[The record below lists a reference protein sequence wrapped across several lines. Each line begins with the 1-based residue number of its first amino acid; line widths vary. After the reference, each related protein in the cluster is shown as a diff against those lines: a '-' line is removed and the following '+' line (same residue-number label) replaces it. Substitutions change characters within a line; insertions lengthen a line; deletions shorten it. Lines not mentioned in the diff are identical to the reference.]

1 MPKYRRM
8 LNDWNA
14 PYIQKLIK
22 LMETQSKVTV
32 SNWSIDY
39 AEEVLLPIW
48 NKSNSSDRRPQLAI
62 DYARKWLNDEVK
74 LPEVKKI
81 ILDCH
86 KAAKENEQNPTAQAT
101 ARAIGQ
107 SASTI
112 HAITHASGLVLYGA
126 LAVAYDNLGINASW
140 EQLEQSAAK
149 QCDRMYEA
157 LSKVAIENEPNP
169 AKYNWNC

>member
-22 LMETQSKVTV
+22 LMETQSKKTI
-32 SNWSIDY
+32 STWAIDY

-48 NKSNSSDRRPQLAI
+48 NKSNSSDRRPQLAL
-62 DYARKWLNDEVK
+62 DFARKWLDNEVK
-74 LPEVKKI
+74 LPEVKKV

-86 KAAKENEQNPTAQAT
+86 QAAKENEDPTSQAT

-126 LAVAYDNLGINASW
+126 LAVAYDNLGIDTSW
-140 EQLEQSAAK
+140 EKLEQSAAIE
-149 QCDRMYEA
+149 CDNMYQA